1 MALSKTITAKMQ
13 NQNNAAAP
21 TSVNFTAEAYVVNN
35 VLVTGNRTDNPGV
48 FTAGTATE
56 GTSVNNHS

>member
-1 MALSKTITAKMQ
+1 VTVLMQ

-21 TSVNFTAEAYVVNN
+21 TSVNFTAEAYVSNN
-35 VLVTGNRTDNPGV
+35 RLIDGNRTNNPGV
-48 FTAGTATE
+48 FTAGTPAE